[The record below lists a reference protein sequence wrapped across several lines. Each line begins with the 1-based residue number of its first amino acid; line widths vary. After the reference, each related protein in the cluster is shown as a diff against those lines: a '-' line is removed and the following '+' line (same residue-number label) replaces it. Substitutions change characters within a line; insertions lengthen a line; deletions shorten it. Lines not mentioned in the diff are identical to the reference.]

1 MPIKKVQI
9 RIKNKNRQVFIL
21 APVKDSLHGSLLSD
35 RINKLPYL
43 KVYERE
49 FIPKASYVKVK
60 CDSIIGKFSI
70 EQLHLDLETMSDLII
85 LENESLPH
93 PTARN

>member
-1 MPIKKVQI
+1 MAKKQVQI

-21 APVKDSLHGSLLSD
+21 APVKDSLHSSMLSD

-49 FIPKASYVKVK
+49 FIIKASFAYIK
-60 CDSIIGKFSI
+60 CDSIPGKFSI
-70 EQLHLDLETMSDLII
+70 ETLHANLENMNDLII
-85 LENESLPH
+85 
-93 PTARN
+93 TDQAQ

>member
-1 MPIKKVQI
+1 MAKKQVQI
-9 RIKNKNRQVFIL
+9 KIKNKNRQVFIL
-21 APVKDSLHGSLLSD
+21 APVKDSLHSSMLSD

-49 FIPKASYVKVK
+49 FIPKANYAYMK

-70 EQLHLDLETMSDLII
+70 EKLHADLDTMSDLIVDQ
-85 LENESLPH
+85 
-93 PTARN
+93 AQ

>member
-9 RIKNKNRQVFIL
+9 RVKNKNRQVFIL
-21 APVKDSLHGSLLSD
+21 APVKDTLHGSLLSD

-49 FIPKASYVKVK
+49 FISKASYVKVK
-60 CDSIIGKFSI
+60 CDSIPGKFTI
-70 EQLHLDLETMSDLII
+70 EKLHNDLETMSDLII
-85 LENESLPH
+85 IDN
-93 PTARN
+93 NGQK